1 MRAEIEGIAD
11 YLSDKLDGV
20 KVKTAYDGVL
30 LERPVTS
37 PSVYVTID
45 DSVLSGTLDF
55 IIYAYS
61 PVSQGGIGCI
71 ELAEKTSHLLQE
83 CEAVTIGGLSISRIS
98 YNSSSNGFVIQI
110 KGSVFDLDTVGEPP
124 DGGAFSISAF
134 DFAYDREMELHFMT
148 SNVALKSVFSPYPI
162 MTICDGIP
170 IDVVGEG
177 TVYKITLQ
185 NLSRDMASKLCSN
198 GSFSMKIE
206 SGASVEEF
214 RKCFADSRS
223 FDTDNLDKGITV
235 IVAAYD
241 KKGEDE

>member
-1 MRAEIEGIAD
+1 MRAEIERIAD
-11 YLSDKLDGV
+11 YLSDNLVGV
-20 KVKTAYDGVL
+20 RVKTAYDGVL

-45 DSVLSGTLDF
+45 DSNLSGTLDF

-61 PVSQGGIGCI
+61 PISQGGIGCI
-71 ELAEKTSHLLQE
+71 ELAEKTAHLLQE
-83 CEAVTIGGLSISRIS
+83 CDAVAIGGLSVSRVS

-110 KGSVFDLDTVGEPP
+110 KGSVFDFDTVGEPP
-124 DGGAFSISAF
+124 VGGAFSVSAF
-134 DFAYDREMELHFMT
+134 DFAYDSEMELHFMT
-148 SNVALKSVFSPYPI
+148 SNVTLKSDFSPYPI
-162 MTICDGIP
+162 MTICDSIP
-170 IDVVGEG
+170 VDVVGGG

-185 NLSRDMASKLCSN
+185 NLSRNTASKLCSN

-206 SGASVEEF
+206 SGLSVEEY

-223 FDTDNLDKGITV
+223 FGTDNLDKGITV